1 MLQND
6 PIKTE
11 TNNLNKVIY
20 HLKHRT
26 HPWQP
31 QQPDSHVTK
40 FWVVGSYPMYIYKAV
55 GQFTIDRSGP
65 VIWYPEALTETET
78 G

>member
-20 HLKHRT
+20 HLKHPT

-55 GQFTIDRSGP
+55 GQFTIFD
-65 VIWYPEALTETET
+65 IKI
-78 G
+78 

>member
-1 MLQND
+1 M
-6 PIKTE
+6 PPE
-11 TNNLNKVIY
+11 TWYLYLFTFDARIYNLNKVIY

-55 GQFTIDRSGP
+55 GQFTIFD
-65 VIWYPEALTETET
+65 IKI
-78 G
+78 